1 MDVSVIV
8 VNYNVRQF
16 LENTITSLLRALHG
30 LQGEVFVVDNA
41 SDDGSVEMVKAKF
54 PDVCLIQNK
63 ENVGFARAN
72 NQALKR
78 STGKYLLLLNPDTI
92 VQEDTIHVMLKFFRE
107 TPDAGLAGCKILSP
121 DGTFQLPCRR
131 SFPTPWVA
139 FTKVFGLSSLFP
151 GSKLFGRYNLTYLSP
166 DETYDVDA
174 VSGSFM
180 MITREAY
187 EEVGGLDES
196 FFMYGEDLDWCYRV
210 TKAGFRVY
218 YVHST
223 KIVHF
228 KGESTRRSNLDEIRL
243 FYDAMHLFVEK
254 HYGAS
259 VVAEFFLTVGI
270 IIRAGI
276 AFLAKAGRPL
286 ALALIDFLLVDVALL
301 VAEYIFRG
309 HLFIFPSYAY
319 PTVHIIPAA
328 IIVFVMY
335 LVGAYTTNRL
345 SISRAFSSVLTG
357 FILISAIVF
366 FAKEFAFSR
375 AVVIIAGCISLVLI
389 PGWRLVLTFLRSRR
403 TGTGSLLGTRTV
415 VVGTGASAQEV
426 VRKLRTRVDGGYD
439 VLGLIGMNRRQIGE
453 RIGGLEVIGSL
464 DNVGKVISER
474 KVGEV
479 IFSTDNISYADILSV
494 IARSNDRNVNYRLV
508 PNSLEAIVGKT
519 RIDALDTIPLVEI
532 DYNLRKPANL
542 IAKRILDIVSSIV
555 LLVTVFPVAWLKEK
569 AAPAAHPGLVLSR
582 ILLLPQVFSGRISLV
597 GRPLSDPDDTLR
609 WNGRTHDK
617 TLAYLGPKGLTGL
630 VQINLRK
637 DLDSEEIERYKLY
650 YAKNYS
656 MGLDVQIIF
665 KALLIL
671 AKS

>member
-16 LENTITSLLRALHG
+16 LENTITSLLRALNG
-30 LQGEVFVVDNA
+30 MRSEVFVVDNA

-54 PDVCLIQNK
+54 PGVCLIQNK
-63 ENVGFARAN
+63 ENLGFARAN
-72 NQALKR
+72 NQALKQAK
-78 STGKYLLLLNPDTI
+78 GKYLLLLNPDTI
-92 VQEDTIHVMLKFFRE
+92 VQEDTIHVMLKFFSE

-139 FTKVFGLSSLFP
+139 FTKVFGLSALFP
-151 GSKLFGRYNLTYLSP
+151 ASKLFGKYNLTYLSP
-166 DETYDVDA
+166 DETYEVDA

-180 MITREAY
+180 MIRREVY
-187 EEVGGLDES
+187 EKVGGLDEA

-210 TKAGFRVY
+210 TEAGFRVY

-228 KGESTRRSNLDEIRL
+228 KGESTRRSNLDEIKL
-243 FYDAMHLFVEK
+243 FYDAMQLFVEK

-270 IIRAGI
+270 LLRAGL
-276 AFLAKAGRPL
+276 AFLAKAGRSL
-286 ALALIDFLLVDVALL
+286 ALALVDFLLIDVALL
-301 VAEYIFRG
+301 AAEYIFRG
-309 HLFIFPSYAY
+309 RFFIFPSYAY
-319 PTVHIIPAA
+319 PTVHIVPPA
-328 IIVFVMY
+328 IIVLVMY

-375 AVVIIAGCISLVLI
+375 AVVLIAGCISLVLI
-389 PGWRLVLTFLRSRR
+389 PGWRLILTFVRSRR
-403 TGTGSLLGTRTV
+403 TGTGTLLGTRTL

-439 VLGLIGMNRRQIGE
+439 VLGLIGMNRKQIGE
-453 RIGGLEVIGSL
+453 KIGGLEVIGSL

-519 RIDALDTIPLVEI
+519 KIDVLDTIPLVEI

-542 IAKRILDIVSSIV
+542 IVKRALDIVCSTI
-555 LLVTVFPVAWLKEK
+555 LLATVFPITWIKGK
-569 AAPAAHPGLVLSR
+569 AAPSTPRGVLMSR
-582 ILLLPQVFSGRISLV
+582 ILLLPRVFSGRISLV
-597 GRPLSDPDDTLR
+597 GRPLSDPDDSSR
-609 WNGRTHDK
+609 WNGRAHDRM
-617 TLAYLGPKGLTGL
+617 LAYLGPRGLTGL
-630 VQINLRK
+630 VQINSGK
-637 DLDSEEIERYKLY
+637 VLDAEEIERYKLY

-656 MGLDVQIIF
+656 LGLDIQIIF
-665 KALLIL
+665 KSLLIL